1 MPFPN
6 SPNVRLILIAVS
18 QNKDKYNVLSSKD
31 VIGIMRSLTRE
42 EWKVSI
48 ETKIKIEIKVQVN
61 AFSYQNEKFVQ
72 IENIYYRVERT
83 FVGGQFIEL
92 YLSKTSLFEDDFI
105 WPSI

>member
-6 SPNVRLILIAVS
+6 SPNVRLKLITVS
-18 QNKDKYNVLSSKD
+18 QNKDKYDVLSSKD

-72 IENIYYRVERT
+72 IENSYYRVERT
-83 FVGGQFIEL
+83 FFGGQFIEL
-92 YLSKTSLFEDDFI
+92 YLSKTSLLEDDFI

>member
-6 SPNVRLILIAVS
+6 SPNVRLKFIAVS
-18 QNKDKYNVLSSKD
+18 QNKDKYDVLSSKD

-83 FVGGQFIEL
+83 FIGGQFIEL
-92 YLSKTSLFEDDFI
+92 YLSKTSLIEDDFI